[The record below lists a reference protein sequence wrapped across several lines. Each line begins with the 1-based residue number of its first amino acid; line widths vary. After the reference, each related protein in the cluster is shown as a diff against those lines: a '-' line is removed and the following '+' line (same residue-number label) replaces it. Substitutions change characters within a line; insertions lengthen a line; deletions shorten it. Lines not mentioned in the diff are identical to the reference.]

1 VAQQNGQ
8 TPAQQ
13 IADRFGAQPAPRD
26 DPAWQPPRDPLT
38 MAIDAGV
45 VRREI
50 PIVTIS
56 TFWTPPRVRNAFAD
70 LVAGQFDSTAQLI
83 DSMIGDSRIC
93 AGLDSRV
100 GGLLGRPIEYSIPK
114 RYKDSALA
122 KECHEAFTEAWP
134 TLAAESMLSGLQAWA
149 ILLGHGHAQI
159 MWDTGGRYDIPVPRV
174 WHPRYTYYD
183 WTVRRIV
190 AITQDGPV
198 PIEAGD
204 GHWILHAP
212 HGEYRGWMRGAVRAI
227 APWWLSRN
235 YALRDASR
243 WSEVHGLPMVKLK
256 HPATADR
263 DMVNRFRQSM
273 SNRGGETCVDLP
285 QGVPE
290 AGSAAGA
297 NANYDVEYLEATGQ
311 SFDGFFKLIDACDR
325 EITLALLAQTLTSS
339 VGPEG
344 RGSYAAARVHADVRQ
359 ALLQADARALART
372 VYLQLAR
379 PFAFQN
385 FGLADLA
392 PVISW
397 NIEPYEDALTKVNT
411 FAILTQGLNVLRQA
425 GIQVEDVGRL
435 ARMFGLD
442 LGKISNIT
450 KGAEI
455 YQYDLEYGIATV
467 NEARA
472 RKGLPPIDGGDVPPR
487 PATPDEDPG
496 ARARFAAAAA
506 EHARLRIALGATP
519 EEFEAETEALAAVL
533 ALREAPRRQAR
544 R

>member
-1 VAQQNGQ
+1 M
-8 TPAQQ
+8 PAVQLD
-13 IADRFGAQPAPRD
+13 DRFPAQPAPTD
-26 DPAWQPPRDPLT
+26 DPAWQKPTDPLKDR
-38 MAIDAGV
+38 AIDPGII
-45 VRREI
+45 RREI
-50 PIVTIS
+50 PIVTVA
-56 TFWTPPRVRNAFAD
+56 TYWTPPLVRSAFAQ
-70 LVAGQFDSTAQLI
+70 LVVGQFDAPAQLI

-100 GGLLGRPIEYSIPK
+100 GGLLGRPIETTIPK
-114 RYKDSALA
+114 RYRDSELA
-122 KECHEAFTEAWP
+122 KECHEAFLEAWP
-134 TLAAESMLSGLQAWA
+134 RLAAEPMLAGLQTWA

-159 MWDTGGRYDIPVPRV
+159 LWDTDGPYDVPIPRV

-183 WTVRRIV
+183 WSVRRII
-190 AITQDGPV
+190 AQTQDGPV

-243 WSEVHGLPMVKLK
+243 WSEIHGLPLKKLK
-256 HPATADR
+256 HPASAER
-263 DMVNRFRQSM
+263 GAVERWRNAIAAM
-273 SNRGGETCVDLP
+273 GGETCVDLP
-285 QGVPE
+285 QNVTPQE
-290 AGSAAGA
+290 S
-297 NANYDVEYLEATGQ
+297 NSNYDIEYLEAQGT

-379 PFAFQN
+379 PFAQQN

-392 PVISW
+392 PEVSW
-397 NIEPYEDALTKVNT
+397 NIEPYEDTLTKAQALLTFTQALVNMKN
-411 FAILTQGLNVLRQA
+411 AGLVH
-425 GIQVEDVGRL
+425 
-435 ARMFGLD
+435 
-442 LGKISNIT
+442 
-450 KGAEI
+450 
-455 YQYDLEYGIATV
+455 
-467 NEARA
+467 
-472 RKGLPPIDGGDVPPR
+472 
-487 PATPDEDPG
+487 EDPAAVARLGRELGVDIGRVRIAQEATGG
-496 ARARFAAAAA
+496 ADAAKARFAAVAA
-506 EHARLRIALGATP
+506 EHARLRVALGGTTEDELA
-519 EEFEAETEALAAVL
+519 AETEALAAIFDT
-533 ALREAPRRQAR
+533 RQRKAR